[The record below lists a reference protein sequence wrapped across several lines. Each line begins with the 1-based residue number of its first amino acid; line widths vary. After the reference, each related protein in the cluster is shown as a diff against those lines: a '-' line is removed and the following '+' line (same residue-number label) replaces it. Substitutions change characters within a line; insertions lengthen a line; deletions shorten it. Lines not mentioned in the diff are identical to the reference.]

1 MRTLAACALLTLC
14 PAQSSTTEP
23 FGAKAHS
30 PASLRGVSTRSA
42 IRQTSDR
49 MTGASDMSQ
58 VHLVKVG
65 AGGFKFEP
73 DVLHNISIGDIV
85 AFEFYPP
92 DHSVARADFGSAC
105 VPYESTG
112 KDRTGFWSGTQLVQ
126 TVGDVSDSI
135 DEKREAILTSPAR
148 SLTGI

>member
-1 MRTLAACALLTLC
+1 M
-14 PAQSSTTEP
+14 S
-23 FGAKAHS
+23 
-30 PASLRGVSTRSA
+30 GVLDDPH
-42 IRQTSDR
+42 I
-49 MTGASDMSQ
+49 
-58 VHLVKVG
+58 HLVKVG

-105 VPYESTG
+105 VPYEDTG
-112 KDRTGFWSGTQLVQ
+112 RDRTGFWSGTQIVQ
-126 TVGDVSDSI
+126 TVGDVSESI
-135 DEKREAILTSPAR
+135 EEESRDLLTRPTR